1 MTEEFPKD
9 AKEFIH
15 QHIHSVA
22 QLEVLLALH
31 RDAERRW
38 TVEEMTG
45 SLYLQ
50 PQMVAALL
58 QDLVRR
64 EFAAEES
71 GSFRYRQDRE
81 DMRAIIDR
89 LAHLYKERRVAVAA
103 EIFSKPDDSARAFAE
118 AFRLRG
124 KE

>member
-1 MTEEFPKD
+1 MNEEFPKD
-9 AKEFIH
+9 AKDFIH

-31 RDAERRW
+31 REPDRRW

-50 PQMVAALL
+50 PQMVADLL
-58 QDLVRR
+58 QDLARR
-64 EFAAEES
+64 GFAGEEN
-71 GSFRYRQDRE
+71 GVFRYRQDR
-81 DMRAIIDR
+81 DDIRAIMDR
-89 LAHLYKERRVAVAA
+89 LAQLYKERRVAVAA
-103 EIFSKPDDSARAFAE
+103 EIFAAPADSARAFAA

>member
-1 MTEEFPKD
+1 MSEEFPKD

-31 RDAERRW
+31 REPERRW

-45 SLYLQ
+45 SMYLQ
-50 PQMVAALL
+50 PQMVADLL

-64 EFAAEES
+64 GFAAEENS
-71 GSFRYRQDRE
+71 AFRYGHVPEATRT
-81 DMRAIIDR
+81 IVNR
-89 LAHLYKERRVAVAA
+89 LAQLYKERRVAVAA
-103 EIFSKPDDSARAFAE
+103 EIFAAPADSARAFAA